1 MEKHIPVLLSSVL
14 EVLAPRSGES
24 YLDLTAGYAG
34 HASEILAITQNY
46 KDSVLVDRD
55 ENAIKF
61 LKAKYSK
68 NEDLEILHQDFYNAV
83 LFLAECGRKFDMI
96 LMDLGVSSPQLDEAE
111 RGFSFQKNGPLDMR
125 MDGRQKYNA
134 ATIVNHASITEL
146 SEIFER
152 NGEIKPALARRMA
165 REIVKFRPF
174 RTTMELANVIA
185 FHQKSDEV
193 REWRGGRHPATQAFQ
208 AIRIEVNGELEMLSK
223 TLKEI
228 PMLLSP
234 GGRVAV
240 ISFHSLEDRIVKEFF
255 RSENSMGEESRLMPI
270 TKKPIR
276 AEEKEIGYNPRARS
290 AVLRG
295 AERLDFGTF
304 S

>member
-1 MEKHIPVLLSSVL
+1 MEKHIPVLLSEVL
-14 EVLAPRSGES
+14 EVLAPQPGES

-46 KDSVLVDRD
+46 KNSVLVDRD

-61 LKAKYSK
+61 LKAKYSE
-68 NEDLEILHQDFYNAV
+68 NEDLEILHQDFYSAV

-111 RGFSFQKNGPLDMR
+111 RGFSFQKSGPLDMR

-134 ATIVNHASITEL
+134 ATIVNHASVTEMAG
-146 SEIFER
+146 IF
-152 NGEIKPALARRMA
+152 
-165 REIVKFRPF
+165 VKFGEMRAGAAARLAKEIIRFRPYK
-174 RTTMELANVIA
+174 TTTELANVIA
-185 FHQKSDEV
+185 FHRKSDEV
-193 REWRGGRHPATQAFQ
+193 REWRGGRHPATLAFQ
-208 AIRIEVNGELEMLSK
+208 AIRIAVNQELEILSSA
-223 TLKEI
+223 LAEI
-228 PMLLSP
+228 PRLLNP
-234 GGRVAV
+234 GGRMAV

-255 RSENSMGEESRLMPI
+255 RNENSMGAESRLMPI

-276 AEEKEIGYNPRARS
+276 AEEKEVDYNPRARS

-295 AERLDFGTF
+295 ERRLD
-304 S
+304 